1 MNRGKD
7 VYDRIEIP
15 VELSERVNTA
25 IASIDKKEAER
36 KAKIKRRNRKIMVFV
51 RSAGTVAAS
60 FLVCLTLGVNSSQVL
75 AEGIGGLP
83 VIGPLAQVLT
93 VRTYEEHSGD
103 VNLQAEV
110 PEIQMA
116 TVTGAGGVEEAA
128 PEEGSGGNEGISL
141 ADADGGNPA
150 EAGDAAEEAL
160 EEATDLN
167 ANTESAITQSDY
179 VADINA
185 EIDRIVEEFI
195 AQAKQDMADY
205 RTAFFETGGTEEE
218 WADRT
223 MDVNVNYEV
232 KYQEGAWLSL
242 VLHVDECWVYAYQ
255 ENYYYNLDLENRRDI
270 TLEDILGADYINIC
284 NDSIIAQIEEQ
295 ISADENKTYFGYGSH
310 VDEFEEE
317 IKFTTI
323 TPETKFYINES
334 GNVVICFAEY
344 EIAPGYMG
352 VCEFEITQ

>member
-7 VYDRIEIP
+7 VYDRIAIP

-25 IASIDKKEAER
+25 IASIDKKEVER
-36 KAKIKRRNRKIMVFV
+36 KAKIKQRNRKMMTFV
-51 RSAGTVAAS
+51 RSAGAVAAS
-60 FLVCLTLGVNSSQVL
+60 FLVCLTVGVNSSQVL

-93 VRTYEEHSGD
+93 VRTYEEQSGD
-103 VNLQAEV
+103 INLQAEV

-116 TVTGAGGVEEAA
+116 TVTGTGGVEEAA
-128 PEEGSGGNEGISL
+128 PEERSGTNEGISL
-141 ADADGGNPA
+141 ADAGGGENSSNS
-150 EAGDAAEEAL
+150 GDEVI
-160 EEATDLN
+160 TDSK
-167 ANTESAITQSDY
+167 ADKEFVITESEY
-179 VADINA
+179 VGDINA
-185 EIDRIVEEFI
+185 EIDKIVEDFI

-255 ENYYYNLDLENRRDI
+255 ENYYYNLDLENQRDI
-270 TLEDILGADYINIC
+270 TLEDMLGADYINIC
-284 NDSIIAQIEEQ
+284 NNSIITQIEEQ
-295 ISADENKTYFGYGSH
+295 ISTDESKTYFGYGPH

-317 IKFTTI
+317 MKFTTV
-323 TPETKFYINES
+323 TEETDFYINQN
-334 GNVVICFAEY
+334 GNVVICFTEY

-352 VCEFEITQ
+352 VCEFEIKQ

>member
-1 MNRGKD
+1 MNRGKE

-15 VELSERVNTA
+15 AELSERVNTA

-36 KAKIKRRNRKIMVFV
+36 KAKSRQRNRKIMTFV
-51 RSAGTVAAS
+51 RSAGMLAAS
-60 FLVCLTLGVNSSQVL
+60 FLVCLTVGVNSSQVL

-110 PEIQMA
+110 PNVQMA
-116 TVTGAGGVEEAA
+116 TVTGAGGVDEAA
-128 PEEGSGGNEGISL
+128 PKEESGANEGISL
-141 ADADGGNPA
+141 ADAEGSNLMD
-150 EAGDAAEEAL
+150 AGAGENSDSDAVADIEYVI
-160 EEATDLN
+160 D
-167 ANTESAITQSDY
+167 QSSY

-185 EIDRIVEEFI
+185 EIDKIVEDFI

-223 MDVNVNYEV
+223 MDVNVSYEV

-255 ENYYYNLDLENRRDI
+255 ENYYYNLDLQNQRDL
-270 TLEDILGADYINIC
+270 TLEDVLGADYVNIC
-284 NDSIIAQIEEQ
+284 NSSIIAQIEEQ
-295 ISADENKTYFGYGSH
+295 ISADENKAYFGYGPH
-310 VDEFEEE
+310 ADEFEEE
-317 IKFTTI
+317 MKFTTV
-323 TPETKFYINES
+323 TPETHFYINEN